1 MRLYKNYLT
10 SSTLNEEM
18 NDIFLSEVLHNK
30 KTGTYDIAV
39 MADKNHFYNG
49 DQIKA
54 GGQ

>member
-1 MRLYKNYLT
+1 MRLYENYLT
-10 SSTLNEEM
+10 NSALNEEM
-18 NDIFLSEVLHNK
+18 NDIFLIKVFHNK

-39 MADKNHFYNG
+39 MADENHFYDG